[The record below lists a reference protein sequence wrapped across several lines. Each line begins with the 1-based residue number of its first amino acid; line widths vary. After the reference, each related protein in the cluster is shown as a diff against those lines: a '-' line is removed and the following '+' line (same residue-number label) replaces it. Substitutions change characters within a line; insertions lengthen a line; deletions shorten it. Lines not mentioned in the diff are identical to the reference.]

1 MDLGSQLGM
10 PVALLYFLFN
20 ESIQMAEERTGYKH
34 DASDKKLDQ
43 SAEVANDGGQ
53 TSDTQHS
60 SGPSHDAEKIK
71 RHDDTG
77 KDRLFEDRQQHDDA
91 EKSSEKT
98 RLSRDVER
106 HDHPVDDDVADAGTG
121 PSAKRKS

>member
-1 MDLGSQLGM
+1 MGT
-10 PVALLYFLFN
+10 PVALFYFLIN
-20 ESIQMAEERTGYKH
+20 QSIQMAEERTGYKH

-60 SGPSHDAEKIK
+60 SGPSHDAEKIS

-77 KDRLFEDRQQHDDA
+77 KDRLFEGRQQHDDA

-98 RLSRDVER
+98 RLSRDVEK
-106 HDHPVDDDVADAGTG
+106 HDHPVDGDFADSGTDS
-121 PSAKRKS
+121 SAKRKS